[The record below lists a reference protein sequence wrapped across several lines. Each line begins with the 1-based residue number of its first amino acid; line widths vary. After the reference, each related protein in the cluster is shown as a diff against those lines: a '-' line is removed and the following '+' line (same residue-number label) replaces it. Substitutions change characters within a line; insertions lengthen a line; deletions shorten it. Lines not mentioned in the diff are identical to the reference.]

1 MGSRKTSYVMVAGK
15 RVRADSPEAK
25 IARGEGRMVDGSYQA
40 YTAADKAHVND
51 ANANRNAEFTDI
63 SQNSGL
69 GRNWGGGES
78 LLGNFKKKKQAAQ
91 GTLLGNTAGGG
102 AQRLGG

>member
-1 MGSRKTSYVMVAGK
+1 MGVRNIMYAIVGGK
-15 RVRADSPEAK
+15 KVRADSPEAK

-40 YTAADKAHVND
+40 YTAAEKAHVND

-91 GTLLGNTAGGG
+91 GTLLGDTAGGG